1 MEKIRQRRKLRNFLI
16 NRDVQIKV
24 ALFTWLEIVVALG
37 IIMAV
42 VLAPF
47 YHDIFRS
54 KDIFAQRDAA
64 GFFVILLDRLGLAM
78 IIIFAVIFVTQ
89 IVMTHKI
96 CGPLINFGHTL
107 ERIRQKDLTREVRL
121 RKYDF
126 LKPEAAQINAMQAA
140 LADAIDSAG
149 DLSRALRAVIGQA
162 DTEAMS
168 PDERRH
174 WSDTVREEAER
185 LHEVLSAFETP
196 DSQQKSKCPVH

>member
-107 ERIRQKDLTREVRL
+107 GRIRQKDLTREVRL

-140 LADAIDSAG
+140 LADAIDSAR

-196 DSQQKSKCPVH
+196 GSQQKSKCPVH

>member
-1 MEKIRQRRKLRNFLI
+1 MEKTRQRRKLRNFLI

-24 ALFTWLEIVVALG
+24 ALFTWLELVVALG
-37 IIMAV
+37 VIMAV
-42 VLAPF
+42 VLTPF

-78 IIIFAVIFVTQ
+78 IIIFAVTFVTQ
-89 IVMTHKI
+89 IVITHKI
-96 CGPLINFGHTL
+96 CGPLVNFGHTFG
-107 ERIRQKDLTREVRL
+107 RIRQKDLTREVRL

-140 LADAIDSAG
+140 LADAIDSAC
-149 DLSRALRAVIGQA
+149 DRSRALRAVIGQA

-174 WSDTVREEAER
+174 WSDTVRKEAER
-185 LHEVLSAFETP
+185 LHGVLSAFETP
-196 DSQQKSKCPVH
+196 GSP